1 MRKKMFLLDK
11 RKTTNRFF
19 GKQGGLSLI
28 EMAIAIAVLGLL
40 ALPVLRAYRTNL
52 MKASYENDLGA
63 LSTTLE
69 GVNRY
74 YISGHSSYPC
84 PTDLSL
90 KNGDTGFGVAGDCS
104 DLNGIK
110 LCTNTTWFEDD
121 GICKTSTSSDATIIG
136 GLPFADLKMS
146 QENALDSW
154 KNKLIYAV
162 THRQT
167 DPTTYVNGNGSI
179 QVMCVD
185 DPKKIA
191 AGTTGDNGAPDI
203 VLSSGGSSIALYEI
217 FVFSTG
223 EDGIGGYNN
232 SGRALSEC
240 GDTNER
246 YEYENCNFDNI
257 FFAREDPHDS
267 DISAYSLSTS
277 KDTDTGEDF
286 EKYYFDD
293 MTTQQSSPPANIW
306 FQHEDNALYESAS
319 DINFVLTQA
328 TKVGIGTTD
337 PGTPYDEVTLMIVGD
352 VTAETATKPDGTT
365 FGGKVQADSLCN
377 EDGACFD
384 PQIIAGEVDEMNC
397 NADSLYDADSSNG
410 VNRAV
415 LRISDNS
422 VGCNS
427 GDGDALQVN
436 NTIFGEKDCG
446 TGYYAT
452 GIDSNGDLLCVAFSQ

>member
-1 MRKKMFLLDK
+1 MLKFKLIAHIMKFGLMRKKMFLLDK

-223 EDGIGGYNN
+223 EDGIGGYN
-232 SGRALSEC
+232 SSQKW
-240 GDTNER
+240 
-246 YEYENCNFDNI
+246 
-257 FFAREDPHDS
+257 
-267 DISAYSLSTS
+267 YSSYFS
-277 KDTDTGEDF
+277 KKT
-286 EKYYFDD
+286 
-293 MTTQQSSPPANIW
+293 
-306 FQHEDNALYESAS
+306 
-319 DINFVLTQA
+319 
-328 TKVGIGTTD
+328 
-337 PGTPYDEVTLMIVGD
+337 
-352 VTAETATKPDGTT
+352 
-365 FGGKVQADSLCN
+365 
-377 EDGACFD
+377 
-384 PQIIAGEVDEMNC
+384 
-397 NADSLYDADSSNG
+397 
-410 VNRAV
+410 
-415 LRISDNS
+415 SDNPIRFPFS
-422 VGCNS
+422 TKDLNPFNYFPNKLILF
-427 GDGDALQVN
+427 A
-436 NTIFGEKDCG
+436 TIQFLTIILHYFRK
-446 TGYYAT
+446 
-452 GIDSNGDLLCVAFSQ
+452 